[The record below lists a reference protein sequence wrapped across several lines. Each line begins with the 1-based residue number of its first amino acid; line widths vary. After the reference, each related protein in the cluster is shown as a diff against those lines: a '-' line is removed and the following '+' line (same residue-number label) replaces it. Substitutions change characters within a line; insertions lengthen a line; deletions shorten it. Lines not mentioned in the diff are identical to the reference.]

1 MPGSVIVDTSFRTW
15 QTVADLTHHVKPLLP
30 QAFGAL
36 ADASGL
42 TSVQTGEA
50 LQMLRDDHFSF
61 SQDETFAL
69 LDGLEALATAQ
80 AEGFEL
86 AVVVLLTDLLQ
97 TRQGSGLA
105 AEVWAAAGTR
115 LRTWPDTLRAAV
127 ANGLRRAVALG
138 LISQEPPPAQDCVT
152 RAAVMIAEPL
162 LRIARAMRPDE
173 LDAVVHE
180 DYGNDVARHL
190 AALKHVIRNQNG
202 IFSGD
207 QAWFP
212 AEVVEL
218 AAHVADRPGFEG
230 CTALLLLN
238 ALAKGDLREDIAIR
252 WPRLGPA
259 YCALRPSARDP
270 VLAGIRHI
278 YESDP
283 GFMDLALFEVSAR
296 LEAGVLIP
304 VVHDLT

>member
-1 MPGSVIVDTSFRTW
+1 MPGSVILDTSFRTW
-15 QTVADLTHHVKPLLP
+15 QTVADLMHHVKPLLP

-36 ADASGL
+36 AHAAGL

-61 SQDETFAL
+61 SQEETFAL
-69 LDGLEALATAQ
+69 LDGLETLAVAQ

-97 TRQGSGLA
+97 TRQSSGLA
-105 AEVWAAAGTR
+105 PEVWAAAGHR
-115 LRTWPDTLRAAV
+115 LRGWPDTLRAAV

-138 LISQEPPPAQDCVT
+138 LIAQEPQPLQDCVT
-152 RAAVMIAEPL
+152 RQAAVIAEPL
-162 LRIARAMRPDE
+162 LRVARAMRPDE
-173 LDAVVHE
+173 LDTVARE
-180 DYGNDVARHL
+180 DHGSDVARHL
-190 AALKHVIRNQNG
+190 AALKDVIRNRGG
-202 IFSGD
+202 IFAED

-218 AAHVADRPGFEG
+218 ATHVADRPGFEG
-230 CTALLLLN
+230 CTALLVLN
-238 ALAKGDLREDIAIR
+238 AVAKGDLREDIAFR

-259 YCALRPSARDP
+259 CCALRPSARDP
-270 VLAGIRHI
+270 ILAGIRHV
-278 YESDP
+278 YETDP
-283 GFMDLALFEVSAR
+283 EFMALTLYNVSAR
-296 LEAGVLIP
+296 HTPGALIP